1 MEMENEREEGFV
13 PEILLTL
20 VQQLNYTA
28 REAEIALQSEENGN
42 KIAKLQGFLAGVL
55 EYKEV
60 MDQSGYALDRKYFGT
75 QECKTPYILG
85 GDFTGRLAELRDIIS
100 DIDYLTESPIYK
112 SFTDKLALCI
122 EGRKN
127 DLFYHSDK
135 GRDLYFVKGW
145 HKAITEISGTISD
158 LRMILDVMEKEKE
171 ETLPFGDKE

>member
-13 PEILLTL
+13 PAILLTL

-28 REAEIALQSEENGN
+28 REAEIALQSEENGS

-60 MDQSGYALDRKYFGT
+60 LAQSGYAIDEKYFGT
-75 QECKTPYILG
+75 QECKLPYKHN
-85 GDFTGRLAELRDIIS
+85 DFTDSLGELREIVS
-100 DIDYLTESPIYK
+100 DIDDLTESPDYK
-112 SFTDKLALCI
+112 AFSNKLDFRI

-127 DLFYHSDK
+127 DLFYNSDK

-145 HKAITEISGTISD
+145 HAAVTNIDDTIIR
-158 LRMILDVMEKEKE
+158 LHALLDAMEKEKE
-171 ETLPFGDKE
+171 ETLPFGDEE